1 MKQNVK
7 KKKKKKLIKTRLVDC
22 GVSWFL
28 ENNMDFFNSHGA
40 LVRSG
45 QVSTI
50 FELKSVFNYNNCTMK
65 GLRSFSE
72 KVNPIYRTGSA

>member
-7 KKKKKKLIKTRLVDC
+7 KKKQKQLIKIRLVDC

-28 ENNMDFFNSHGA
+28 ENNMDFLNSHGA

-45 QVSTI
+45 EVTTI
-50 FELKSVFNYNNCTMK
+50 IELKSVFNYNNCTVI
-65 GLRSFSE
+65 GLINFFRN
-72 KVNPIYRTGSA
+72 VDLINRTGSA